1 MRYVMSLFGAV
12 TVLIVMAGIVIG
24 GTTPVHAAV
33 VTIQGT
39 ATGAEEN
46 PPVVGTGT
54 VQVRFTFDD
63 QTKVLT
69 YSATVNGINA
79 TQTTAAHIHRGARG
93 VNGPI
98 VHNLST
104 TPFESIQGSITLSD
118 ADVADLRA
126 GNFYFNAHSV
136 TNPGGFARMQLVLPA
151 SSAPAPAP
159 TAAPAAA
166 PTAVTASPRPPSTGD
181 GGLIGNSDSSYA
193 LPLGLVALFTVTSIG
208 ALAVARRRG

>member
-12 TVLIVMAGIVIG
+12 AVLIVMAAIGIG
-24 GTTPVHAAV
+24 GSTPVEASV

-46 PPVVGTGT
+46 PPVAGPGT

-69 YSATVNGINA
+69 FSATVNGINA
-79 TQTTAAHIHRGARG
+79 SQTTAAHIHRGARG

-104 TPFESIQGSITLSD
+104 VPFEAIEGRINLSD

-126 GNFYFNAHSV
+126 GNFYFNAHS
-136 TNPGGFARMQLVLPA
+136 TANPGGFARMQLVLPIT
-151 SSAPAPAP
+151 SAPVPS
-159 TAAPAAA
+159 

-181 GGLIGNSDSSYA
+181 GGLIGRSDAGYA
-193 LPLGLVALFTVTSIG
+193 LPLGLVVLFTVTSIG
-208 ALAVARRRG
+208 VLAAARQRI